1 MIREN
6 VLFIMDSNYRPKTFE
21 TNKKEALTIIIISL
35 RVIFSHKGNKNNIKI
50 VHVRG
55 WNYNPILTTT
65 SNLFKSLL
73 FVGFVI
79 MHLSFILYP
88 RVYIFSHSLTYMSKI
103 PGIYST
109 IISKCK
115 HLNLL
120 IKCSNNGKW
129 SISCFLSQC

>member
-50 VHVRG
+50 VHARA

-65 SNLFKSLL
+65 SNLLNHFFLL
-73 FVGFVI
+73 A
-79 MHLSFILYP
+79 S
-88 RVYIFSHSLTYMSKI
+88 
-103 PGIYST
+103 
-109 IISKCK
+109 
-115 HLNLL
+115 
-120 IKCSNNGKW
+120 
-129 SISCFLSQC
+129 

>member
-103 PGIYST
+103 PGYLYIY
-109 IISKCK
+109 IA
-115 HLNLL
+115 
-120 IKCSNNGKW
+120 
-129 SISCFLSQC
+129 Q